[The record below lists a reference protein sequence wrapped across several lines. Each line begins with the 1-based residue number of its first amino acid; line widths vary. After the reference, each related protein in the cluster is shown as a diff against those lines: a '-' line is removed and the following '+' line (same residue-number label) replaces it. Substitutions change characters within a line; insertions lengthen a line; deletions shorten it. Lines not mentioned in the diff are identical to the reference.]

1 MTNLAHNFSNTVS
14 SIANVQIPA
23 QGWSFDKQQWTFE
36 QLDCRY
42 DSELHLM
49 KYLMNAVP
57 RPNFSSE
64 LLHSIQR
71 FYAQVENVCSRAKTM
86 EESLPIDYVVMTS
99 DVPGIFNLGGDLA
112 VFSQLIRNRQKDI
125 LTTYAMDCID
135 ALYTNHR
142 NMNSNV
148 TTIALVKG
156 DALGG
161 GFEAALSNDY
171 IVAEKGSKLGFPEAL
186 FNIFPGMGAYS
197 FLARRIAPA
206 LAERMINSA
215 NLYSAEELYDMGI
228 VDMLAEPGEGDQAL
242 VEFVRKHKRNS
253 ITRKSMLALR
263 DKVNPVS
270 YKELKEIGLLWVDA
284 AMSIEEK
291 DVRMMERLV
300 KAQSRKLRQQ

>member
-1 MTNLAHNFSNTVS
+1 MNNLAQNLVNTQNNLQLS
-14 SIANVQIPA
+14 SIPASEWEFVANDWQ
-23 QGWSFDKQQWTFE
+23 FE

-42 DSELHLM
+42 DKNLHLM
-49 KYLMNAVP
+49 KYLMNAQP
-57 RPNFSSE
+57 RPNFSSV
-64 LLHSIQR
+64 LLHSIQQ
-71 FYAQVENVCSRAKTM
+71 FYAQVEHSCQAVQQTDANNG
-86 EESLPIDYVVMTS
+86 IDYVVMTS

-112 VFSQLIRNRQKDI
+112 IFAQLIRHKRKDI

-135 ALYTNHR
+135 ALYTNHT

-171 IVAEKGSKLGFPEAL
+171 IVAEKGSKMGFPEAL

-206 LAERMINSA
+206 MAERMITSA
-215 NLYSAEELYDMGI
+215 NLYSAEELYDIGI
-228 VDMLAEPGEGDQAL
+228 VDMLAEKGEGDFAL
-242 VEFVRKHKRNS
+242 NEFVRKHKRNS
-253 ITRKSMLALR
+253 VTRKSMLVLR

-270 YKELKEIGLLWVDA
+270 YQELKEIGLLWVDA
-284 AMSIEEK
+284 AMSIENK
-291 DVRMMERLV
+291 DIRMMERLV
-300 KAQSRKLRQQ
+300 KAQSRKLAQ

>member
-1 MTNLAHNFSNTVS
+1 MTNLAQNISNNVS
-14 SIANVQIPA
+14 SIHNLGMPA
-23 QGWSFDKQQWTFE
+23 EDWNFHSRDWEFE

-42 DSELHLM
+42 DPDLRLM

-57 RPNFSSE
+57 RPNFSSV
-64 LLHSIQR
+64 LLHSIQD
-71 FYAQVENVCSRAKTM
+71 FYAQVEQVCSSAEKAMRAQ
-86 EESLPIDYVVMTS
+86 PIEYVVMTS

-112 VFSQLIRNRQKDI
+112 VFSRLIRNRQKDT
-125 LTTYAMDCID
+125 LTTYALDCIH
-135 ALYTNHR
+135 ALYTNYT

-206 LAERMINSA
+206 LAERMITSA
-215 NLYSAEELYDMGI
+215 NLYTAEELYDMGVI
-228 VDMLAEPGEGDQAL
+228 DMLAEKGQGDQAL
-242 VEFVRKHKRNS
+242 TEFVRKHKRNS
-253 ITRKSMLALR
+253 ITRKSMLTLR

-270 YKELKEIGLLWVDA
+270 YEELEEIGLLWVDA

-291 DVRMMERLV
+291 DIRMMERLV
-300 KAQSRKLRQQ
+300 KAQSRKLSRN

>member
-1 MTNLAHNFSNTVS
+1 MTNLAHNFSRTVS
-14 SIANVQIPA
+14 NVTNVRIPPQIRTFNEENWA
-23 QGWSFDKQQWTFE
+23 FE
-36 QLDCRY
+36 QLECRY
-42 DSELHLM
+42 DPDLHLM
-49 KYLMNAVP
+49 KYLMNATP
-57 RPNFSSE
+57 RPNFSGT
-64 LLHSIQR
+64 LLRSIQR
-71 FYAQVENVCSRAKTM
+71 FYARVESACSSTEEM
-86 EESLPIDYVVMTS
+86 EQYLPIDYVVMTS
-99 DVPGIFNLGGDLA
+99 DVPGVFNLGGDLA
-112 VFSQLIRNRQKDI
+112 VFSQLIRNHQKET
-125 LTTYAMDCID
+125 LMAYAMDCID
-135 ALYTNHR
+135 ALYTNHT
-142 NMNSNV
+142 NMNSDV

-215 NLYSAEELYDMGI
+215 NLYSAEELYDMGV

-242 VEFVRKHKRNS
+242 VSFVRKHKRNS
-253 ITRKSMLALR
+253 ITRKSMLTLR
-263 DKVNPVS
+263 DKINPVS

-291 DVRMMERLV
+291 DLRMMERLV
-300 KAQSRKLRQQ
+300 NAQSRKLRRQ

>member
-1 MTNLAHNFSNTVS
+1 MSNLAHNFSRTVS
-14 SIANVQIPA
+14 DITNVQVSKPTWNFNDTN
-23 QGWSFDKQQWTFE
+23 WSFE
-36 QLDCRY
+36 QLDCSY
-42 DSELHLM
+42 DPELHLM
-49 KYLMNAVP
+49 KYLMNAKP

-71 FYAQVENVCSRAKTM
+71 FYAQVESNCSGV
-86 EESLPIDYVVMTS
+86 EELDQHLSIDYVVMTS

-112 VFSQLIRNRQKDI
+112 VFSRLIRNRQKET

-135 ALYTNHR
+135 ALYTNHT

-215 NLYSAEELYDMGI
+215 SLYTAEELYDIGV
-228 VDMLAEPGEGDQAL
+228 VDMLAEPGQGDKAL
-242 VEFVRKHKRNS
+242 VDFVRKHKRNS
-253 ITRKSMLALR
+253 ITRKSMLTLR
-263 DKVNPVS
+263 DKINPVS

-291 DVRMMERLV
+291 DLRMMERLV
-300 KAQSRKLRQQ
+300 KAQSRKLLKQ